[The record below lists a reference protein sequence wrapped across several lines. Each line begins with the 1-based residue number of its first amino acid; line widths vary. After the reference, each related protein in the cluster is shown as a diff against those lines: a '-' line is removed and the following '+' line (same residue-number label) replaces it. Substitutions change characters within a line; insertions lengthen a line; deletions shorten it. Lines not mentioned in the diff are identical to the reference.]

1 MLRPNGQRSKPTERS
16 RHARN
21 SAGEAETGLCLE
33 AIGLFHDLGDPRGEA
48 ATLDSMAFAQYHLG
62 QYAEALA
69 SFARAGGVPLARH
82 LEG

>member
-1 MLRPNGQRSKPTERS
+1 
-16 RHARN
+16 
-21 SAGEAETGLCLE
+21 
-33 AIGLFHDLGDPRGEA
+33 LFHDLGDPRGEA